1 MDAYDHLDLDEID
14 FAPVE
19 HTTKRL
25 TLLPLE
31 EAHDLLR
38 LLVAVAQAGGLMSRE
53 AARLAGVRSSGHC
66 TPTTRTSSDA
76 LARGRAGKNGVAP
89 RTGPPA
95 QAPPLWV

>member
-25 TLLPLE
+25 TLLSLG

-38 LLVAVAQAGGLMSRE
+38 PLVAVVGGLVSRE
-53 AARLAGVRSSGHC
+53 AARLAREIAACIPSE
-66 TPTTRTSSDA
+66 
-76 LARGRAGKNGVAP
+76 N
-89 RTGPPA
+89 
-95 QAPPLWV
+95 

>member
-25 TLLPLE
+25 TLLSLE
-31 EAHDLLR
+31 EAHDLRR

-53 AARLAGVRSSGHC
+53 AARLAREIVARIPSG
-66 TPTTRTSSDA
+66 
-76 LARGRAGKNGVAP
+76 K
-89 RTGPPA
+89 
-95 QAPPLWV
+95 